1 MAKLQTLFL
10 DAGGVLVNPN
20 WQRVSE
26 ALARHG
32 VPVSAAAL
40 ATAEHPAKRVL
51 DTGTTINATNDQSRG
66 WLYFDLVLEQ
76 AGIAKSEKT
85 RAALTELAAYHAE
98 WNLWESVPAD
108 VPPSLERLR
117 AKGIK
122 LAVLSNAN
130 GTVRDKFSRLQLA
143 HHFSCLL
150 DSHEEGVEKPDP
162 RFFEIA
168 LVRAGARKETTLHV
182 GDLFNVDV
190 VGARAAGLEA
200 WLLDAGGLYADHD
213 CTRIRS
219 MSELADRLG
228 A

>member
-1 MAKLQTLFL
+1 MNVETLFL

-20 WQRVSE
+20 WQRISE
-26 ALARHG
+26 TLARHG
-32 VPVSAAAL
+32 VAVAPEAL
-40 ATAEHPAKRVL
+40 ARAEHPAKQIL
-51 DTGTTINATNDQSRG
+51 DTATTINATNDNSRG

-85 RAALTELAAYHAE
+85 RAALAELAAYHAE

-108 VPPSLERLR
+108 VPAALERLR

-143 HHFSCLL
+143 HHFACLF

-162 RFFEIA
+162 RFFQIA
-168 LVRAGARKETTLHV
+168 LARTGARQETTLHI

-200 WLLDAGGLYADHD
+200 WLLDAGDLYGDYE

-219 MSELADRLG
+219 LTELADRLG

>member
-1 MAKLQTLFL
+1 MNVETLFL

-20 WQRVSE
+20 WQRISE
-26 ALARHG
+26 TLGRHG
-32 VPVSAAAL
+32 VPVPAEAL
-40 ATAEHPAKRVL
+40 ARAEHPAKRVL
-51 DTGTTINATNDQSRG
+51 DTGTTINATNDNTRG
-66 WLYFDLVLEQ
+66 WLYFNLVLEQ
-76 AGIAKSEKT
+76 AGLEPNEKT
-85 RAALTELAAYHAE
+85 RAALDELATYHAE
-98 WNLWESVPAD
+98 WNLWESVPED

-130 GTVRDKFSRLQLA
+130 GTLRHKFSRLHLA
-143 HHFSCLL
+143 RYFACLI

-162 RFFEIA
+162 RFFQIA
-168 LVRAGARKETTLHV
+168 LARTGARRETTLHV

-190 VGARAAGLEA
+190 IGARAAGLEA
-200 WLLDAGGLYADHD
+200 WLLDAGDLYGDHD

-219 MSELADRLG
+219 LTDLADRLG